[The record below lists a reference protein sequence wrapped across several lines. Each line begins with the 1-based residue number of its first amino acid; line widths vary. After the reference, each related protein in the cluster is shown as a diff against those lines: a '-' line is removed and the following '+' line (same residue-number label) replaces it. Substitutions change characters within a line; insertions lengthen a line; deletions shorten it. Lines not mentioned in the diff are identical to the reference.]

1 MNLEDQTKWFNENY
15 IPYIAELLLSR
26 DPIEIVIV
34 PTPMKEALVAALS
47 NPTLPTSEEYVN
59 SLPADIRE
67 VYLAP
72 DSHTAIAEDLRSIAM
87 ELVKDEAP
95 ENMVVQNP
103 SVVTEAD
110 QFIRTVTRSMRIRES
125 FYTWAGRSG
134 FIEHLQN
141 TNPLAMPTYN
151 EIRNCYFMAQM
162 IEFASNQSMQ
172 SAQNQL
178 KQAVVGPGAFGG

>member
-72 DSHTAIAEDLRSIAM
+72 ERHTPIA
-87 ELVKDEAP
+87 
-95 ENMVVQNP
+95 
-103 SVVTEAD
+103 
-110 QFIRTVTRSMRIRES
+110 
-125 FYTWAGRSG
+125 
-134 FIEHLQN
+134 
-141 TNPLAMPTYN
+141 
-151 EIRNCYFMAQM
+151 
-162 IEFASNQSMQ
+162 
-172 SAQNQL
+172 
-178 KQAVVGPGAFGG
+178 